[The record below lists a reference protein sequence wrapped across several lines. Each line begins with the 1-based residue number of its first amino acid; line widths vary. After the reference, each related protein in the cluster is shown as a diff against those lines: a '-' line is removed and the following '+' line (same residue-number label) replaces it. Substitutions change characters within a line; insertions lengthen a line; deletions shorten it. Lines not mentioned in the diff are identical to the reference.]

1 MSEHIQP
8 LLDRIHSEGLKKAE
22 AEREALLEKARAEAQ
37 SLRADAEREAERLR
51 AQAEKDADATRAR
64 TQTALE
70 QAARDTLLSF
80 RTALNRQLETTAK
93 TAAGAAL
100 SSEAL
105 LTDLLK
111 SLAGSGK
118 GSLALEADEKSAE
131 RLKNLLPAL
140 LRDAGNEEGFEVL
153 VNPKIKAG
161 FKLQFSE
168 GAAVA
173 DITDEAIASWLAA
186 YLRPE
191 VAKLLQ
197 PAKED

>member
-22 AEREALLEKARAEAQ
+22 AEREALLAKAREEAQ
-37 SLRADAEREAERLR
+37 SIRATAEREAERLR
-51 AQAEKDADATRAR
+51 DQAEKDADATRVR

-80 RTALNRQLETTAK
+80 RSALNRQLEITAK
-93 TAAGAAL
+93 AAAGAAL
-100 SSEAL
+100 SSEEL

-111 SLAGSGK
+111 SLASAGK
-118 GSLALEADEKSAE
+118 GHLALEADEKTAE
-131 RLKNLLPAL
+131 RLKTLLPAL
-140 LRDAGNEEGFEVL
+140 LKEAGNGEGFEVV

-173 DITDEAIASWLAA
+173 DVTDEAIASWLSA

-197 PAKED
+197 PAKEA